1 MMKELITSFV
11 TEKIKDI
18 EFSINSKVMTR
29 IDFLENNANSH
40 NTHLENL
47 EERFGIERAKAEKSE
62 VIVRTMHEVIEKVDE
77 KVTKN
82 SHLLDDTK
90 LMLLNTIGNTLF

>member
-1 MMKELITSFV
+1 MMKELISSFV

-18 EFSINSKVMTR
+18 EFSINTKVMSR
-29 IDFLENNANSH
+29 IDIIENNVDSH

-47 EERFGIERAKAEKSE
+47 EERFGIERSKVDKSE
-62 VIVRTMHEVIEKVDE
+62 AIIRTMHEVIEKVDE

-82 SHLLDDTK
+82 THLLDDTK
-90 LMLLNTIGNTLF
+90 LMLLNTIGK